1 MYEFTVARSHILRN
15 PKMAFFTI
23 AAVTLAVA
31 VIVVFMGLLGGF
43 EEEII
48 TTTVENNPH
57 IYVQPKSDEKY
68 IYLYR
73 TVSARLWDYPGV
85 EAVSARLVG
94 KAGAKYK
101 DRIRGVEFLGV
112 NPADEDRLMKVQK
125 DIVIGNFQ
133 DLQSRKL
140 SAFMGTKLAEELK
153 LQPED
158 DFILARGNISMRLRV
173 AGLFETGSA
182 KDKSLVYI
190 PLTTAQD
197 LVGKGDVVS
206 EVDVRI
212 KDIYQAPY
220 IVSDLNSRFRYQS
233 KSWQDMNADILKLIQ
248 TQSFF
253 SWIFYILIFIIAG
266 FGIANTMIMIISRK
280 TKEIGILMAMG
291 ATRRVHSQDIHAG
304 EPDPGPAL
312 CTAGQHPGLF
322 GSPAHHVLRHSA
334 SLRDLH
340 GIKDEH
346 HHEAGVLHLCH
357 CLCPG
362 CELRGRAVSCLEGL
376 PHGPGGGD
384 RKHMKYNMLL

>member
-1 MYEFTVARSHILRN
+1 MYELSVAKGHILRN

-57 IYVQPKSDEKY
+57 IYVQPKPDEKY
-68 IYLYR
+68 IYLYK
-73 TVSARLWDYPGV
+73 TVSAHLWNYPGV
-85 EAVSARLVG
+85 EAVSARLIG
-94 KAGAKYK
+94 KAGARYK
-101 DRIRGVEFLGV
+101 DKIRGVEFLGV
-112 NPADEDRLMKVQK
+112 YPADEDRLMKVQD
-125 DIVIGNFQ
+125 DIVVGNFQ

-140 SAFMGTKLAEELK
+140 SAFMGTKLAEELE

-182 KDKSLVYI
+182 KDRSLVYI
-190 PLTTAQD
+190 PLSTAQD

-212 KDIYQAPY
+212 RDIYQAPY
-220 IVSDLNSRFRYQS
+220 IVNDLKNRFRYQS
-233 KSWQDMNADILKLIQ
+233 KSWQDMNADILELIQ

-253 SWIFYILIFIIAG
+253 IWIFYFLIFTIAG

-291 ATRRVHSQDIHAG
+291 ATPGSIRKIFVLESLILAPPAALLGSLLAFLTAQLIMSYDIQVPYEIYMVSRMTITMKPEFFIYAVFFALLVNFVAG
-304 EPDPGPAL
+304 LYPAWKASRMDPVEAI
-312 CTAGQHPGLF
+312 
-322 GSPAHHVLRHSA
+322 GSV
-334 SLRDLH
+334 
-340 GIKDEH
+340 
-346 HHEAGVLHLCH
+346 
-357 CLCPG
+357 
-362 CELRGRAVSCLEGL
+362 
-376 PHGPGGGD
+376 
-384 RKHMKYNMLL
+384 

>member
-1 MYEFTVARSHILRN
+1 MYEFTVAKSHILRN
-15 PKMAFFTI
+15 PKLAFFTV

-73 TVSARLWDYPGV
+73 TLSLHLWDYPGV
-85 EAVSARLVG
+85 EAVSARLMG
-94 KAGAKYK
+94 KAAARYK
-101 DRIRGVEFLGV
+101 DKVRGVEFLGV
-112 NPADEDRLMKVQK
+112 DPADEDRLMKVAK

-133 DLQSRKL
+133 DLQSRKF

-212 KDIYQAPY
+212 RDIYQAPN
-220 IVSDLNSRFRYQS
+220 IVSDLNSIFRYQS

-248 TQSFF
+248 TQSIF
-253 SWIFYILIFIIAG
+253 SWIFYLLIFVIAG
-266 FGIANTMIMIISRK
+266 FGIANTMIMIISRR

-291 ATRRVHSQDIHAG
+291 ATKRSILKIFMLESLILAPPAALLGSLLAFLTAQLIMSYDIQLPSEIYMVSRMNITMKPEFFIYAIVFALAVNFVAG
-304 EPDPGPAL
+304 LYPAWKASRMDPVEAI
-312 CTAGQHPGLF
+312 
-322 GSPAHHVLRHSA
+322 GS
-334 SLRDLH
+334 
-340 GIKDEH
+340 I
-346 HHEAGVLHLCH
+346 
-357 CLCPG
+357 
-362 CELRGRAVSCLEGL
+362 
-376 PHGPGGGD
+376 
-384 RKHMKYNMLL
+384 